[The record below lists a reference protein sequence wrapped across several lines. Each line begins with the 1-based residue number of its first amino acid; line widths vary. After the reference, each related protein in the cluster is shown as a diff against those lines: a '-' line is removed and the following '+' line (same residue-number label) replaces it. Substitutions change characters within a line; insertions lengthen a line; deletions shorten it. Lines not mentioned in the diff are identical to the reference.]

1 MKKLIL
7 SVAAVVA
14 VVSCNQKEMQAPSLV
29 REVSIVAN
37 SADTKTQLS
46 ENAVLWEANDAI
58 SLRFAK
64 DAAYHIATFSTTGS
78 GGSAIF
84 SGELPSDVS
93 VAGGYTEN
101 VYAVYPASA
110 MANDGTVSFSLDA
123 NRDVTYGSFPSGHNL
138 SSALISLADL
148 DADGSASATFKNAFA
163 VLRFTLDAGVT
174 RVKITANGALAGS
187 AEMQFGE
194 DGRLA
199 VRKFNSTDNT
209 LTLTPAEDAE
219 TFDASKVYNILVFP
233 GSHTSLSVEMT
244 DVHGCVFA
252 KEITGTYNFVASNF
266 HTLNFNTVYVKEY
279 TFTATG
285 KTITAGEQVAVVYK
299 DATSVVQEAV
309 VAADTDLKFV
319 VNQIQAV
326 AHGTNVA
333 GYAIAPASAYNVETD
348 KISYTMGD
356 KLYAAKLGESQV
368 AFNGVDAALSAVE
381 FTAPVGVKVTKIVS
395 DKGLAGKVEM
405 TVNADGTLAVAGEG
419 SQKEFTLNV
428 ASGVKHTMT
437 VFPVSGA
444 NVTVTLADAAGK
456 TIDKTVSLTVAAGK
470 TATLDLSGNYSFDKN
485 GNFTNENFTSGGSY
499 EF

>member
-64 DAAYHIATFSTTGS
+64 DAAYHIATFSTKGS
-78 GGSAIF
+78 GVSATF
-84 SGELPSDVS
+84 SGQLSSDVS
-93 VAGGYTEN
+93 VAGGYAEN

-123 NRDVTYGSFPSGHNL
+123 NRQVTYGSFPSGHNL

-163 VLRFTLDAGVT
+163 VLRFTLDPNVT
-174 RVKITANGALAGS
+174 SVKITANGALAGS
-187 AEMQFGE
+187 AKMQFGE
-194 DGRLA
+194 GGRLA
-199 VRKFNSTDNT
+199 VSTFTSEDNT
-209 LTLTPAEDAE
+209 LTLTPAGAT

-252 KEITGTYNFVASNF
+252 KEITGIYNFVASNF

-309 VAADTDLKFV
+309 VAADADLKFV
-319 VNQIQAV
+319 VNQIEAV

-333 GYAIAPASAYNVETD
+333 GYAIAPASAYVNHKVT
-348 KISYTMGD
+348 YTMGD
-356 KLYAAKLGESQV
+356 KLYAAKLGDSQV
-368 AFNGVDAALSAVE
+368 TFNGVDAALSAVE

-395 DKGLAGKVEM
+395 DKGLAGTVEM
-405 TVNADGTLAVAGEG
+405 TVNADGTLAVDGEG
-419 SQKEFTLNV
+419 SQKEFTLEV

-444 NVTVTLADAAGK
+444 NLTVTLADAAGK
-456 TIDKTVSLTVAAGK
+456 TIDKTVSLTVAAGN
-470 TATLDLSGNYSFDKN
+470 TAILDLSGNYSFDKN